1 MGWQTRFLNKPLRPL
16 TARATN
22 TTTNHRCLFV
32 GAGIG
37 FIAFGM
43 FVTLVGCSESPTRA
57 VAVAGEDSGAPVTS
71 SSTVEFLLQENQ
83 RLRRQVHSL
92 SKLPDGISVS
102 ALYQVTEVQLTR
114 FTGLYDKDKD
124 GKVDQLCVYI
134 RPVDVDGDSV
144 KVAGDVTVQL
154 WDLSGQAPG
163 ALLEEWDIASEQL
176 RKEWFSSLMA
186 LNYRLLFPLQAE
198 WTNPALSLTVRILF
212 KDHLTGQEFPA
223 QMPVK
228 ARP

>member
-1 MGWQTRFLNKPLRPL
+1 MGWLTRFLKKPLRL
-16 TARATN
+16 LKARTAN
-22 TTTNHRCLFV
+22 TSKNHQCLLL

-37 FIAFGM
+37 FMAFVAL
-43 FVTLVGCSESPTRA
+43 FALVGCSESQPRTL
-57 VAVAGEDSGAPVTS
+57 AVAGEDSGELVTLS
-71 SSTVEFLLQENQ
+71 SSIASLRQENQ
-83 RLRRQVHSL
+83 RLRQQVHSL
-92 SKLPDGISVS
+92 SKLPDGVSVS
-102 ALYQVTEVQLTR
+102 ALYQVTDVQLTR
-114 FTGLYDKDKD
+114 FTGLYDRDKD
-124 GKVDQLCVYI
+124 GRVDQLCVYI
-134 RPVDVDGDSV
+134 RPVDADGDAI

-163 ALLEEWDIASEQL
+163 ALLKEWDVASEQL

-212 KDHLTGQEFPA
+212 KDHLTGLEFPA
-223 QMPVK
+223 QMPIK